1 MQMVLPLRQLSRSP
15 LNPVKQ
21 SEPHSFTAGISTVKR
36 WELQVKAYLYYRAN
50 RQSNSCQC
58 KSRWLARWGA
68 ESRCYQ
74 LRGNW
79 QEPPDAWL
87 ERTGSGGP
95 CSVYLRKVKRFH
107 VWAVVHNHWQ
117 TLMLPKDTGSEAGRP
132 VTRWKSCQDEGRSQ
146 KVECG
151 RLDVMTLCGFS
162 RDPTHWRKFEVLKKG
177 NTMWRGVLWVYFNQN
192 YVRFP
197 SHTGSGLVWFAVFL
211 FLCKK

>member
-21 SEPHSFTAGISTVKR
+21 SEPHSFTAGTSPVKR
-36 WELQVKAYLYYRAN
+36 RGLRVKAYLYYTAN

-58 KSRWLARWGA
+58 KSRWPARWGA
-68 ESRCYQ
+68 GSRCYR

-107 VWAVVHNHWQ
+107 VWTVVHNRWQ
-117 TLMLPKDTGSEAGRP
+117 TLMLPKHTGSFQG
-132 VTRWKSCQDEGRSQ
+132 EGRSQ

-151 RLDVMTLCGFS
+151 RLDVVTLCGFP
-162 RDPTHWRKFEVLKKG
+162 RDPTHWRKCEVLKKG
-177 NTMWRGVLWVYFNQN
+177 SKVWRGVWWVYFNQN

-197 SHTGSGLVWFAVFL
+197 SHTGSGLVRFIVLL
-211 FLCKK
+211 FLREK